1 MKRQALIAAL
11 MLGVSGMMSAQV
23 EKTVTLD
30 GSVNLKSALDAL
42 DVDINTISS
51 LSVVN
56 EEGAALTAADYAIL
70 NSMQA
75 LESLDLSGD
84 KVTTTI
90 TANAFLNNATIKSVA
105 FPAGLNNLEGG
116 CFNNSALEGTVTFPS
131 TRTSPPSPG
140 NGTGPARYTISAVPW
155 TRASSPD

>member
-1 MKRQALIAAL
+1 

-90 TANAFLNNATIKSVA
+90 TANAFLNNATIKSV
-105 FPAGLNNLEGG
+105 
-116 CFNNSALEGTVTFPS
+116 
-131 TRTSPPSPG
+131 
-140 NGTGPARYTISAVPW
+140 
-155 TRASSPD
+155 